1 MGAESEN
8 EKSLQQIEEIFAS
21 RDTADSVLT
30 ALMPAICQ
38 ALDCDRC
45 VLFPRNPATGCWA
58 MTHGW
63 QRQPEFALDQP
74 MNDWGLPADDEA
86 ELDPMYAQA
95 LVSAEALFIDDVRA
109 ESPDVVNAA
118 FEEERYGNRALA
130 HAPIYLLEH
139 GQCLERG
146 QCAESY
152 YGLIEPCTV
161 GRPHAWTETRRHLV
175 QRVQELIA
183 PVVAAYVAE
192 HGR

>member
-1 MGAESEN
+1 MGAESTA
-8 EKSLQQIEEIFAS
+8 EKSLQQIEEIFAA
-21 RDTADSVLT
+21 RDTANSADSADSVLT
-30 ALMPAICQ
+30 ALMPALCQ

-63 QRQPEFALDQP
+63 QRRPEFALDQP

-95 LVSAEALFIDDVRA
+95 LVSAEALFIEDVRA

-118 FEEERYGNRALA
+118 FEEERYGNRSLA
-130 HAPIYLLEH
+130 HAPIYLLE
-139 GQCLERG
+139 RG
-146 QCAESY
+146 QSAESY

-161 GRPHAWTETRRHLV
+161 GRPHAWTETRRRLV
-175 QRVQELIA
+175 RRVQELIA